1 MEELKEKLHFAERE
15 VEILEQQLQMEKETF
30 EKA

>member
-1 MEELKEKLHFAERE
+1 MKELKEKLHFAERE